1 MAGAVVLLLLCQLC
15 GVLLNRLGVPV
26 PGPVLGMGVLLIWLG
41 LVRRE
46 RPSLEKV
53 TGWLTAHLPIM
64 FVPAAV
70 GLMDEGPILKA
81 HGLPILLATLVST
94 ALTIIVTALVF
105 RWSMRRM
112 GLAGTDRITGA
123 GQGGEG

>member
-1 MAGAVVLLLLCQLC
+1 MLGAIALLLLCQLF
-15 GVLLNRLGVPV
+15 GVMLNRLGVPI
-26 PGPVLGMGVLLIWLG
+26 PGAVLGMGILLLWLG

-70 GLMDEGPILKA
+70 GLMDEGPLLKA
-81 HGLPILLATLVST
+81 HGLPILLATVVST
-94 ALTIIVTALVF
+94 VLTMVVTALVF
-105 RWSMRRM
+105 RWAMRRM
-112 GLAGTDRITGA
+112 DL
-123 GQGGEG
+123 GQGDASGQGEP

>member
-1 MAGAVVLLLLCQLC
+1 MLGAIALLLLCQLF
-15 GVLLNRLGVPV
+15 GVLLNRLGVPI
-26 PGPVLGMGVLLIWLG
+26 PGAVLGMGILLLWLG

-53 TGWLTAHLPIM
+53 AGWLTAHLPIM

-70 GLMDEGPILKA
+70 GLMDEGSLLKA

-94 ALTIIVTALVF
+94 ILTMVVTALVF
-105 RWSMRRM
+105 RWAMRRM
-112 GLAGTDRITGA
+112 DL
-123 GQGGEG
+123 GQGDASHQGEP